1 MAAGEDG
8 ALSREA
14 VLNYLDSHPEFAGEY
29 VARVRSAQ
37 GREGVPG
44 SGLANHWQAQ
54 QLLSRRRGS
63 RHFDQHP
70 ETALGVSTFP
80 RRPLSPARRYN
91 LRKRSPRKQP
101 SREKLSKLNEL
112 DLMLELIRDIANEL
126 DMTNLCHKILTH
138 VGILTNADRCSLF
151 LVKGSRDNKYLVSRL
166 FDVTPDSSVEQAVH
180 ATGSHEIRVPFGC
193 GIVGHVAKTKE
204 TVNIRNAYEDP
215 RFNRAVDQ
223 RTGYHTHSILAMPV
237 CSADDEVLGV
247 AQIINKATGGHEFT
261 HKDEEVFRNYL
272 TFCGISI
279 ANAQMFEM
287 SITEYKRN
295 QILLQLARNIFEE
308 QTSVDK
314 VVHKIMKDA
323 QELLKCERCSVF
335 LTEALHEQDLS
346 AHLSTE
352 PPRLSVGTPQ
362 PSLQGVEFSKIF
374 DLVSDNDADKGVQ
387 SPSASTVAWLL
398 ESGLAKHVASTGEV
412 LNMQNTGEDS
422 RFKFT
427 EEAETG
433 FRIKSALCLPIYN
446 RERKIIGVAQLLNK
460 HNNEMFDENDEGMF
474 EAFAIFCG
482 LGIHHT
488 QMYENVCRLMSK
500 QKVALEVLSYHATA
514 REEDVGKLLST
525 VSQTA
530 QLPAATKIGLY
541 DFRFNDF
548 VMSEDETVQGAVRLF
563 MECDLVNKFRVP
575 YDVLCRWV
583 LSVKKNYRPVTYH
596 NWRHAF
602 NVTQTMFVIL
612 KTAPFSSMF
621 SDVEI
626 FAMMTASLCHD
637 LDHRGTN
644 NAFQSKIESPLARLY
659 STSTMEHH
667 HFDHSI
673 MIMNSEGNNIFQ
685 SLTDEDYRQA
695 LSILEDSILST
706 DLALYFKKR
715 GSFISRAQG
724 GVTDWTVEDNKSLL
738 RAMMMTAC
746 DVSAI
751 CKPWEV
757 QKKVA
762 ELVYSEFFQQ
772 GDIERTKLHQK
783 PIDIMD
789 REKKDE
795 LPKMQVGFIDSIC
808 MPLYKVMAE
817 KWPSLH
823 PLYEGCRSNRDHWQ
837 ALAQQKATIALSEQ
851 TDTTP
856 GGKRLASTSSTEDD
870 HSETSTSD
878 TCHSVAIQT
887 SHIKLTGKIGKLAVS
902 SRECSTTDSLD
913 KTAEFTSKKTPLE
926 HLTLP
931 NNPKVTQDTDIQR
944 FCEERR
950 KEISWKRYT
959 PADSKGQQIVQEAT
973 RKSRQGHEEILAH
986 RQRKVSQPQQLCKKI
1001 SRISLHCTDLE
1012 EVPREH
1018 IHNSRVC
1025 AIL

>member
-14 VLNYLDSHPEFAGEY
+14 VLDYLDSHPEFAGEY
-29 VARVRSAQ
+29 VSRARATQ
-37 GREGVPG
+37 GRDGVPIV
-44 SGLANHWQAQ
+44 NWQAQ
-54 QLLSRRRGS
+54 QLFSRRRGS

-70 ETALGVSTFP
+70 ETALGVSTFFP

-101 SREKLSKLNEL
+101 SLEKLSKLNEL

-151 LVKGSRDNKYLVSRL
+151 LVKGSRDNKFLVSRL
-166 FDVTPDSSVEQAVH
+166 FDVTPDSSVEQAMN

-215 RFNRAVDQ
+215 RFNRTVDQ
-223 RTGYHTHSILAMPV
+223 RTGYHTHSILAMPI

-261 HKDEEVFRNYL
+261 DKDEEVFRNYL

-323 QELLKCERCSVF
+323 QDLLKCERCSVF
-335 LTEALHEQDLS
+335 LTEDLHEQDLS
-346 AHLSTE
+346 AHPSTE
-352 PPRLSVGTPQ
+352 PPRLSAGIPKT
-362 PSLQGVEFSKIF
+362 SAQGVDFSKIF
-374 DLVSDNDADKGVQ
+374 DLVSGNDADKGVQ

-412 LNMQNTGEDS
+412 LNLQNTGEDS
-422 RFKFT
+422 RFQFT

-460 HNNEMFDENDEGMF
+460 HNNELFDENDEGMF

-525 VSQTA
+525 ISQTA
-530 QLPAATKIGLY
+530 QMPAATKIGLY

-548 VMSEDETVQGAVRLF
+548 VMSEDETIQGAVRLF
-563 MECDLVNKFRVP
+563 LECDLVNKFRVP

-644 NAFQSKIESPLARLY
+644 NAFQSKIESPLGRLY

-685 SLTDEDYRQA
+685 SLSDEDYRQA
-695 LSILEDSILST
+695 MSILEDSILST

-724 GVTDWTVEDNKSLL
+724 GATDWTVEDNKSLL

-823 PLYEGCRSNRDHWQ
+823 PLYEGCRTNRDHWQ
-837 ALAQQKATIALSEQ
+837 ALSQQKTTIVLPEQ
-851 TDTTP
+851 TDTTST
-856 GGKRLASTSSTEDD
+856 GKRLASTSSTDD
-870 HSETSTSD
+870 NHSETSTSD
-878 TCHSVAIQT
+878 TGHSTIQT
-887 SHIKLTGKIGKLAVS
+887 SEINLSGKLAVS
-902 SRECSTTDSLD
+902 SRECSTTDIVD
-913 KTAEFTSKKTPLE
+913 KSADFTSKKTPLE
-926 HLTLP
+926 HLILA
-931 NNPKVTQDTDIQR
+931 NKPKVAQDTDIQR
-944 FCEERR
+944 ICEEKR

-959 PADSKGQQIVQEAT
+959 PADSKGQRIVQEAALKP
-973 RKSRQGHEEILAH
+973 RHAREEIVSH
-986 RQRKVSQPQQLCKKI
+986 GQRTSSQPQQLCKKI

-1012 EVPREH
+1012 DVPREH

>member
-1 MAAGEDG
+1 MAAEEDG
-8 ALSREA
+8 GISREA

-29 VARVRSAQ
+29 VARERAAQ
-37 GREGVPG
+37 GREGAPG

-63 RHFDQHP
+63 RHFDHHP
-70 ETALGVSTFP
+70 ETAPGVSIFFP

-166 FDVTPDSSVEQAVH
+166 FDVTPDSSVEQALH
-180 ATGSHEIRVPFGC
+180 ATGAQEIRVPFGC

-223 RTGYHTHSILAMPV
+223 RTGYHTHSILAMPI

-261 HKDEEVFRNYL
+261 DKDEEVFRNYL

-323 QELLKCERCSVF
+323 QDLLKCERCSVF
-335 LTEALHEQDLS
+335 LTEDLHDEQDLS

-352 PPRLSVGTPQ
+352 PPRPDNPKT
-362 PSLQGVEFSKIF
+362 SLQGVEFSKIF
-374 DLVSDNDADKGVQ
+374 DLVSGSNEDNGVQ

-412 LNMQNTGEDS
+412 LNLQNTREDS

-427 EEAETG
+427 EEAGTG
-433 FRIKSALCLPIYN
+433 FRITSALCLPIYN

-460 HNNEMFDENDEGMF
+460 HNNELFDENDEGMF

-525 VSQTA
+525 ISQTA

-563 MECDLVNKFRVP
+563 LECDCVNKFRVP

-621 SDVEI
+621 SDVET

-685 SLTDEDYRQA
+685 SLSDEDYREA

-817 KWPSLH
+817 KWPSLY

-837 ALAQQKATIALSEQ
+837 ALAQQKATIVLPEQ
-851 TDTTP
+851 TDTTSTA
-856 GGKRLASTSSTEDD
+856 KRLASTSSIEDD
-870 HSETSTSD
+870 YSETSTADNPIEIHTSD
-878 TCHSVAIQT
+878 IN
-887 SHIKLTGKIGKLAVS
+887 LTGNLAVS
-902 SRECSTTDSLD
+902 SRECSATDTVEKS
-913 KTAEFTSKKTPLE
+913 AEFTSEKTPLE
-926 HLTLP
+926 HLTLAS
-931 NNPKVTQDTDIQR
+931 NPKVAQDTDIQR

-950 KEISWKRYT
+950 NEISWKRYN
-959 PADSKGQQIVQEAT
+959 PPDSKGQKIVQEAT
-973 RKSRQGHEEILAH
+973 LKSRQAHEEIVVH
-986 RQRKVSQPQQLCKKI
+986 RQRKTSQPQQLCKKI